1 MSYVI
6 IYRPILHVSKC
17 NMSLG
22 MTDPNFQE
30 DLGIIPLFMGKV
42 NVVADITSDHYVSRG
57 SIIPFDQKILDNTN
71 SFVLNNSTFIGIK
84 SISFKKIP
92 KKSDLPKIV
101 RMLPPDFM

>member
-71 SFVLNNSTFIGIK
+71 SFVLNNSTFIGIVSNK
-84 SISFKKIP
+84 MSVTTIFGHTFFKGKFNHKKI
-92 KKSDLPKIV
+92 
-101 RMLPPDFM
+101 